1 MEPCCQLLSI
11 KGELF
16 DTFRKRH
23 HGSELADVK
32 LTTESLHRCIH
43 ILLFVIV
50 IVQYDINGV
59 DAVMKCSC
67 FSDMYLCKS
76 TSNIFF

>member
-1 MEPCCQLLSI
+1 MVPDNIKSLIIMCWSFVANTDFAFVEPCCQLLSI

-43 ILLFVIV
+43 IFVV
-50 IVQYDINGV
+50 CYCN
-59 DAVMKCSC
+59 C
-67 FSDMYLCKS
+67 
-76 TSNIFF
+76 TE